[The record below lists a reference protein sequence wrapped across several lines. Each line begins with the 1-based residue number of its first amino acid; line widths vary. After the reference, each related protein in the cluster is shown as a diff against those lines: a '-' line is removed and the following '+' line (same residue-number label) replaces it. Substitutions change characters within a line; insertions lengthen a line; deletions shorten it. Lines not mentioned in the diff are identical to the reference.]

1 MNSDINFIPLEISD
15 EESEK
20 EVEIDSNK
28 EKFINNEITEY
39 VKDEHKSSTKRKWDE
54 ANTCPICLSPWSSTG
69 NHQIA
74 SLKCGHLFGYSCIV
88 KWLKKKTTKD
98 SRCPC
103 CNSHAIVRNVRKL
116 YACNI
121 KVEDNSQ
128 YESIK
133 KEKIEIEN
141 YCERLEKEKLHFQ
154 IYSRI
159 ANEQLICIKNN
170 INDYKQQLKK
180 LKQKN
185 SNNNK
190 FQFNS
195 TYIIDNNL
203 KSARVLSYDALGKY
217 LYVTKSLNIQN
228 FGIVKI
234 DIPEN
239 KISGYYQLH
248 KKIIKDIQ
256 CNPLNGNILSCSFDK
271 TLQVFSNKTKDI
283 DICIPIDYACWSCC
297 WSLYNENQL
306 FAGLS
311 NNTILMFDIR
321 NLSTYCTKLSGGS
334 NLNKPIHSLIY
345 VNNLNNSN
353 SSEKINSG
361 ILGANLEGIFYH
373 DQKSIDQNNYSND
386 KNINSQD
393 NEDFIPKLKY
403 QQPGSCVSLCY
414 DPLTQQILTTWR
426 SSSSS
431 GLLTN
436 YNIDYLS
443 YSPDINNISPKKEPS
458 FTNTNGFISSFDYM
472 KERENK
478 PQYPVFFER
487 RQEIYGYSGQ
497 KHLTKNIIFSDY
509 KSSQSDSKELNNKD
523 AIVINESDEYDTK
536 ITENSKEQ
544 VFQNENNNN
553 NKGKESITSE
563 TKDSTENNE
572 LETFVCASDEGSCS
586 SVLWK
591 CNWDNN
597 YSIAHHCLY
606 QELPTENHSVILDIK
621 YCPLANTHNN
631 ILACLTGDQ
640 VFLYKK

>member
-1 MNSDINFIPLEISD
+1 MSNEVDFIPLEISD
-15 EESEK
+15 NESEEENEIENDK
-20 EVEIDSNK
+20 EVFIENK
-28 EKFINNEITEY
+28 IIENVKNEHI
-39 VKDEHKSSTKRKWDE
+39 SSTKRKWDE
-54 ANTCPICLSPWSSTG
+54 ANACPICLSPWSSTG

-133 KEKIEIEN
+133 KEKIKMENDCEI
-141 YCERLEKEKLHFQ
+141 LEKEKLHFQ

-180 LKQKN
+180 LKKRN

-203 KSARVLSYDALGKY
+203 KSSRVLSYDAIGKC

-248 KKIIKDIQ
+248 ERTIKDIQ
-256 CNPLNGNILSCSFDK
+256 CNPVNGNVLSCSFDK

-353 SSEKINSG
+353 PSEKISSG
-361 ILGANLEGIFYH
+361 ILGANLEDIFYH
-373 DQKSIDQNNYSND
+373 DQESIDKNNHSND
-386 KNINSQD
+386 KNVNSQN
-393 NEDFIPKLKY
+393 NEDIMPKLKY

-436 YNIDYLS
+436 YNIDYLN
-443 YSPDINNISPKKEPS
+443 YSPGINDISPNKQSS
-458 FTNTNGFISSFDYM
+458 FNNTNGFISSFDYM
-472 KERENK
+472 KEHENK
-478 PQYPVFFER
+478 PQYPLFFER

-497 KHLTKNIIFSDY
+497 KHLTKNIIFSEY
-509 KSSQSDSKELNNKD
+509 KSSQSDLKRSKNEDIIVIKESNELN
-523 AIVINESDEYDTK
+523 I
-536 ITENSKEQ
+536 ENSKEQ
-544 VFQNENNNN
+544 NFQNEKK
-553 NKGKESITSE
+553 NKNKESVNSE
-563 TKDSTENNE
+563 SKDSLKNNE

-586 SVLWK
+586 SIIWK
-591 CNWDNN
+591 CNWDDN
-597 YSIAHHCLY
+597 YSLAHHCLY
-606 QELPTENHSVILDIK
+606 QELPTENHSVVLDIK